1 MATAR
6 LHGLPSIIQILRE
19 QRTMSSPADDK
30 LKATATTL
38 LERLVA
44 LVDLCIQKVKEKE
57 IE

>member
-6 LHGLPSIIQILRE
+6 HYGLPSLIHILRE
-19 QRTMSSPADDK
+19 QRIMSNPADDK

-44 LVDLCIQKVKEKE
+44 LVDLCIQKVKESK
-57 IE
+57 